1 MVLSLVLGSMKKYYI
16 YIFVMPSK
24 GGRVRSRPDVKS
36 AA

>member
-1 MVLSLVLGSMKKYYI
+1 MVLSLVLGSMKKYDI

-24 GGRVRSRPDVKS
+24 GGRVRFRPDIKS